1 MATPFHVEIVTPE
14 RVLHSGEAEEVSMR
28 TDAGEIAFLA
38 HHEDFIGAADIT
50 VVRVRSH
57 AADAGEAGDA
67 EGSELRFAVHGG
79 FVHVDQDAD
88 TVTILAGVAERG
100 DQIDV
105 GRARAALAAA
115 EERFA
120 TEGPAAEQRT
130 GTEAAPAAVAEEA
143 PPTAAR
149 LSGAMVGL
157 LAPESAEAALRRAR
171 ARLEAAG
178 AAEPV

>member
-1 MATPFHVEIVTPE
+1 MATPFHVEIVTPS

-50 VVRVRSH
+50 VVRVRPH
-57 AADAGEAGDA
+57 ATEAGEPGEG

-79 FVHVDQDAD
+79 FVHVDQGAN

-100 DQIDV
+100 DHIDV

-115 EERFA
+115 EERLA
-120 TEGPAAEQRT
+120 TEGPAAEQRVAA
-130 GTEAAPAAVAEEA
+130 EAEHPAAGEGA
-143 PPTAAR
+143 PTGATR

-157 LAPESAEAALRRAR
+157 LAPESAEAALRRAK